1 MNKNLLKHI
10 YQVAEPFIWFLLG
23 IIIFR
28 LFVGTGF
35 LESVLYSILVIGV
48 LAIIESVASLV
59 CGAIKGIRVL
69 WTMKKMQV
77 ELSKMTNK
85 EVKGE

>member
-10 YQVAEPFIWFLLG
+10 YQVAEPFIWFLFG

-28 LFVGTGF
+28 LFVGAGS
-35 LESVLYSILVIGV
+35 LESVLYSLLVIGV

-59 CGAIKGIRVL
+59 CGAIKSIRVL

-77 ELSKMTNK
+77 ELSKMANK